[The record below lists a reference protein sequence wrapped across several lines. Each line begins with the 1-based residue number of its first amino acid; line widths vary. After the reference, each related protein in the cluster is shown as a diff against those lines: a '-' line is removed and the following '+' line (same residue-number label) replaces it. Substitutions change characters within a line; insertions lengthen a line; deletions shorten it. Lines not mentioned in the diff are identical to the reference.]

1 MELKLIIGVV
11 TRGDG
16 KTENWV
22 RIFIVFISIDGVNFF
37 SYSDGGILEF
47 KLFNGNEDKIIAVI
61 NFFNR

>member
-22 RIFIVFISIDGVNFF
+22 RIFIVFISIDGFNFF